1 MTNDTPQKSTV
12 SPFISPQ
19 APMLESV
26 ITQLSDIE
34 DFSPSRRR
42 DLKSA
47 LNSLAR
53 MIGRSPAEIPAN
65 INWLHVRVRRINAA
79 QHNITKKRLSN
90 IKSDALKALALTGCS
105 RERSDW
111 LAPTSPGWS
120 DLLGRIEN
128 KHDLWKLTQ
137 LAQFCSAL
145 SVEPH
150 ALTDEHPRAMLA
162 TLIAESFVNRPEH
175 VVANSIKTWNRL
187 RGEISSWPDVVL
199 SPLPRKK
206 ERWTFPIETFPDAF
220 QSDVDAWLE
229 RLHSP
234 DLFDGSGPT
243 KPLRPTTIA
252 HRRFQIQEVASA
264 LAHSGKP
271 MKEITSLAILVELD
285 NLKAALR
292 WMMTR
297 FDNKPTEAIKGVCVC
312 LQAIAAHHVGVK
324 EAHLNDI
331 RGIVKRLGRDADGLR
346 EKNRQRLL
354 QLEDSD
360 NLAKLLHLPTVLVA
374 KAERLL
380 VTKPRNAALLIQAAL
395 AIEIL
400 LNAPMRIGNLA
411 SLNFDRHLKP
421 LKVRREFRTHIHI
434 PAREVKN
441 DVALDYELGKDAT
454 ILLNYYLAKARPV
467 LLKEP
472 SDFLFPAMNGGPKR
486 TNGLSNLIKGTI
498 LEHTGLTINAH
509 LFRSIVGKIHSL
521 VQPGDV
527 TTLSHVLNN
536 SLRTAMKAYA
546 QFERR
551 SALEHYQNSLAI
563 ARKEG

>member
-1 MTNDTPQKSTV
+1 MTIDTPQKANV
-12 SPFISPQ
+12 SPFVSPQ
-19 APMLESV
+19 TRMLESV
-26 ITQLSDIE
+26 IAQLSELE
-34 DFSPSRRR
+34 DLSPSKRR

-53 MIGRSPAEIPAN
+53 MIGRSPSEIPAN

-79 QHNITKKRLSN
+79 QHNITRKRLAN

-111 LAPTSPGWS
+111 LAPVSPGWS
-120 DLLGRIEN
+120 DLLDRIGN

-175 VVANSIKTWNRL
+175 VVANAIKTWNRL
-187 RGEISSWPDVVL
+187 KGEVSCRPNEVL

-206 ERWTFPIETFPDAF
+206 DPWTFPIECFPDSF
-220 QSDVDAWLE
+220 QSDVNAWLE
-229 RLHSP
+229 RLRNP
-234 DLFDGSGPT
+234 DLFDGTGPS
-243 KPLRPTTIA
+243 KPLRAPTIT

-264 LAHSGKP
+264 LVRSGKP
-271 MKEITSLAILVELD
+271 APEITSLAVLVD
-285 NLKAALR
+285 MTNLKAALR
-292 WMMTR
+292 WMMSR
-297 FDNKPTEAIKGVCVC
+297 FDDKPTEAIKGVAVC
-312 LQAIAAHHVGVK
+312 LQAIAAHHVSVDPD
-324 EAHLNDI
+324 HLDGI

-374 KAERLL
+374 KADRL
-380 VTKPRNAALLIQAAL
+380 VETKPRNAALLIQAAL

-411 SLNFDRHLKP
+411 SLNLVRHLKP
-421 LKVRREFRTHIHI
+421 LKVRREYRTHIHI

-467 LLKEP
+467 LMKES
-472 SDFLFPAMNGGPKR
+472 SDFLFPAMDGGPKGS
-486 TNGLSNLIKGTI
+486 NGLSNLIKGTI

-509 LFRSIVGKIHSL
+509 LFRSIAGKIHSL
-521 VQPGDV
+521 VQPGDI

-536 SLRTAMKAYA
+536 SLSTAMKAYA

-563 ARKEG
+563 ARKAG

>member
-1 MTNDTPQKSTV
+1 MTEDTPPKPSL
-12 SPFISPQ
+12 SPFV
-19 APMLESV
+19 AKDAHMLDSV
-26 ITQLSDIE
+26 MTQLSGME
-34 DFSPSRRR
+34 DLSPTRCR

-65 INWLHVRVRRINAA
+65 INWLYIRVRKIIPA
-79 QHNITKKRLSN
+79 QHNITKKRLAN
-90 IKSDALKALALTGCS
+90 IKSDALKALELTGCS
-105 RERSDW
+105 RKRSDW
-111 LAPTSPGWS
+111 LAPVSPGWS
-120 DLLGRIEN
+120 DLLGKIEN

-145 SVEPH
+145 SMEPQQV
-150 ALTDEHPRAMLA
+150 TDQHPLDLLK

-175 VVANSIKTWNRL
+175 VVSNAIKTWNRL
-187 RGEISSWPDVVL
+187 KGEVSCWPDVVL

-206 ERWTFPIETFPDAF
+206 DPWTSPIETFPDSF
-220 QSDVDAWLE
+220 QSDVNAWLE
-229 RLHSP
+229 RLRNP
-234 DLFDGSGPT
+234 DIFDGSGPS
-243 KPLRPTTIA
+243 KPLRPSTIA

-264 LAHSGKP
+264 LMRSGKP
-271 MKEITSLAILVELD
+271 VPEITSLAVLVEMT

-292 WMMTR
+292 WMMSR
-297 FDNKPTEAIKGVCVC
+297 FEDKPTEAIKGVAVC
-312 LQAIAAHHVGVK
+312 LQAIAAHHVRVDA
-324 EAHLNDI
+324 AHLDDI

-380 VTKPRNAALLIQAAL
+380 ETKPRKAALLVQAAL

-400 LNAPMRIGNLA
+400 LNAPMRVGNLA
-411 SLNFDRHLKP
+411 SLNIERHLKP
-421 LKVRREFRTHIHI
+421 LKVRREYRTHIHI
-434 PAREVKN
+434 PAQEVKN

-454 ILLNYYLAKARPV
+454 VLLNYYLAKARPV

-472 SDFLFPAMNGGPKR
+472 SDFLFPAMDGGAKK

-498 LEHTGLTINAH
+498 LEYTGLTINAH
-509 LFRSIVGKIHSL
+509 LFRSIAGKIHSL

-551 SALEHYQNSLAI
+551 SALEHYQNSLAV
-563 ARKEG
+563 ARKAG

>member
-1 MTNDTPQKSTV
+1 MTNDTPQKANV
-12 SPFISPQ
+12 SPFVSPQ
-19 APMLESV
+19 ARMLDSV
-26 ITQLSDIE
+26 IAQLSELE
-34 DFSPSRRR
+34 DLSPSKRR

-65 INWLHVRVRRINAA
+65 INWLHVRVRKINAA
-79 QHNITKKRLSN
+79 QHNITRKRLAN

-111 LAPTSPGWS
+111 LAPVSPGWS
-120 DLLGRIEN
+120 DLLDRIGN

-187 RGEISSWPDVVL
+187 KGEVTCWPNVAL

-206 ERWTFPIETFPDAF
+206 DPWTFPIECFPGSF
-220 QSDVDAWLE
+220 QSDVNAWLE
-229 RLHSP
+229 RLRNP
-234 DLFDGSGPT
+234 DLFDGTGPS
-243 KPLRPTTIA
+243 KPLRALTIT
-252 HRRFQIQEVASA
+252 HRRFQIQEAASA
-264 LAHSGKP
+264 LVRSGKP
-271 MKEITSLAILVELD
+271 VPQITSLAVLVEMD
-285 NLKAALR
+285 NLKSALR
-292 WMMTR
+292 WMMSR
-297 FDNKPTEAIKGVCVC
+297 FDDKPTEAIKGVAVC
-312 LQAIAAHHVGVK
+312 LQAIAAHHVSVDT
-324 EAHLNDI
+324 AHLDGI

-374 KAERLL
+374 KADRLFEA
-380 VTKPRNAALLIQAAL
+380 KPRKAALLVQAAL
-395 AIEIL
+395 AVEIL

-411 SLNFDRHLKP
+411 SLNLDRHLKP
-421 LKVRREFRTHIHI
+421 LKVRREYRTHIHI
-434 PAREVKN
+434 PAHEVKN

-454 ILLNYYLAKARPV
+454 VLLNYYLAKARPV

-472 SDFLFPAMNGGPKR
+472 SDFLFPAMDGGPKR
-486 TNGLSNLIKGTI
+486 SNGLSNLIKGTI

-509 LFRSIVGKIHSL
+509 LFRSIAGKIHSL

-563 ARKEG
+563 ARKAG

>member
-1 MTNDTPQKSTV
+1 MTNDTPQKANV
-12 SPFISPQ
+12 SPFVSPQ
-19 APMLESV
+19 ARMLESV
-26 ITQLSDIE
+26 IAEISAMGGLPATK
-34 DFSPSRRR
+34 RR

-47 LNSLAR
+47 LKSLAR

-79 QHNITKKRLSN
+79 QHNITKKRLAN

-111 LAPTSPGWS
+111 LAPVSPGWS
-120 DLLGRIEN
+120 DLLDRIRN

-137 LAQFCSAL
+137 LAQFCSAI

-162 TLIAESFVNRPEH
+162 TLIAESFVNRPER
-175 VVANSIKTWNRL
+175 VAANAIKTWNRL
-187 RGEISSWPDVVL
+187 KGEVSSWPDVVL

-206 ERWTFPIETFPDAF
+206 EAWTFPIEAFPELF
-220 QSDVDAWLE
+220 QSDVNAWLE
-229 RLHSP
+229 RLRNP
-234 DLFDGSGPT
+234 DLFDGSGPS
-243 KPLRPTTIA
+243 KPLRPSTIA
-252 HRRFQIQEVASA
+252 HRKFQIQEVASA
-264 LAHSGKP
+264 LARSGKP
-271 MKEITSLAILVELD
+271 MTEITSLAVLVEMA

-292 WMMTR
+292 WLMSR
-297 FDNKPTEAIKGVCVC
+297 FDDKPTEAIKGVAIC
-312 LQAIAAHHVGVK
+312 LQAIAAHHVRVDA
-324 EAHLNDI
+324 AHLDNI

-374 KAERLL
+374 KADRLFE
-380 VTKPRNAALLIQAAL
+380 TKPRKAALLIQAAL

-411 SLNFDRHLKP
+411 SLSLDRHLKP
-421 LKVRREFRTHIHI
+421 IKVRREYRTHIHI
-434 PAREVKN
+434 PDHEVKN

-472 SDFLFPAMNGGPKR
+472 SDFLFPAMDGGPKR
-486 TNGLSNLIKGTI
+486 TNGLSNLIKATI
-498 LEHTGLTINAH
+498 LEHTGLIINAH
-509 LFRSIVGKIHSL
+509 LFRSIAGKIHSL
-521 VQPGDV
+521 AQPGDV

-563 ARKEG
+563 ARRAG